1 MNQSATNN
9 SLCKECS
16 LLDYDQIQEDRYVLK
31 PSWAALVKS
40 GEDGCRFCSL
50 IVHYTEY
57 TLSQMRGG
65 IDENEGEDHVI
76 CRRGFEIVQRPTKR
90 NPKRLLS
97 CLEPL
102 SAASE

>member
-1 MNQSATNN
+1 MNQGATNN

-40 GEDGCRFCSL
+40 GEDGCQLCRL
-50 IVHYTEY
+50 IVHN
-57 TLSQMRGG
+57 SRDARVGV
-65 IDENEGEDHVI
+65 DENAGDDQVL
-76 CRRGFEIVQRPTKR
+76 CTRGFVIIQKSTKH
-90 NPKRLLS
+90 NPERLFS
-97 CLEPL
+97 FIEPL